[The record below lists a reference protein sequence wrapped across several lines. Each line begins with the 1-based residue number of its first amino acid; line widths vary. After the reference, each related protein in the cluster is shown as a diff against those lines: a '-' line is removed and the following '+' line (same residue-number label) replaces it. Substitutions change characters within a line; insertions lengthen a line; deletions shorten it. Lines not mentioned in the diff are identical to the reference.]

1 MAIELFF
8 WTSAILILYTYLA
21 YPLVIMLLHH
31 FFDGNK
37 LHFDQQQLPEIT
49 ILIPAFNEENCIEK
63 KIISVLNSNYPG
75 NLISVWV
82 ISDASTDQTHE
93 IVTGLQIEFKQV
105 KLFINE
111 ERIGKPE
118 ILNTFVTKVQTA
130 ITILTDANVMFTR
143 ETLYELVKHFKNEK
157 IGLVDSIIRNTN
169 NSQRGIAFQESS
181 YLTYEALIK
190 YGEGKIWGCMQ
201 GPFGACYALRTKLF
215 RPIAPNFLVD
225 DFYINLNVLAA
236 GYKSLSE
243 PKAEVFEEVSTL
255 FSEEFRRKKRIA
267 AGNFQNLFHFKKMLL
282 PYKPAVAF
290 TFWSHKVL
298 RWFGAVLLAIL
309 SICLAFLYF
318 ENTFY
323 HILSVLYLLSIVI
336 ASTDLLL
343 LKTGIQLPYL
353 RFFTHFYGMNIA
365 LLIGFYNY
373 LKGIHTNVWQPTKR
387 NQAA

>member
-1 MAIELFF
+1 MAIELIF

-21 YPLVIMLLHH
+21 YPLAIMLLHRY
-31 FFDGNK
+31 FEGNK
-37 LHFDQQQLPEIT
+37 QYFDQLQLPKIT
-49 ILIPAFNEENCIEK
+49 LLIPAYNEENCIEK
-63 KIISVLNSNYPG
+63 KIASVCNSNYPAQ
-75 NLISVWV
+75 LISIWV
-82 ISDASTDQTHE
+82 ISDASTDLTNE
-93 IVTGLQIEFKQV
+93 IVAKLQNEFKQI
-105 KLFINE
+105 KLFINK

-118 ILNTFVTKVQTA
+118 ILNRFVPKINTE
-130 ITILTDANVMFTR
+130 ITILTDANVIFAP

-157 IGLVDSIIRNTN
+157 VGLVDSIIRNTN

-215 RPIAPNFLVD
+215 KPIAPNFLVD

-243 PKAEVFEEVSTL
+243 PRAEVFEEVSTL

-267 AGNFQNLFHFKKMLL
+267 AGNFQNLFHFKRLL
-282 PYKPAVAF
+282 IPHKPAVAF

-298 RWFGAVLLAIL
+298 RWFGSVLLVVL
-309 SICLAFLYF
+309 SICLAFLYN
-318 ENTFY
+318 ENTLY
-323 HILSVLYLLSIVI
+323 PILTGIYLLSIVI
-336 ASTDLLL
+336 ASADFLL
-343 LKTGIQLPYL
+343 LKTGTQLPYL
-353 RFFTHFYGMNIA
+353 RFFTHFYGMNLA

-387 NQAA
+387 NQAT